1 MWPFDR
7 RSPLPPDLSEKLD
20 RLLHQQRVI
29 LLHLGLKPDPVPRP
43 ASLSSPVVKLTD
55 TAIHVVTREG
65 VIQQERAQALQL
77 ARERA
82 GLAPPPKPSPAS
94 LPEKESPQAW
104 DLRQGMALIPPEGG
118 FAAPPDSA
126 PTPASTPP
134 GEEHA

>member
-7 RSPLPPDLSEKLD
+7 PSPLPPDLSEKLD

-43 ASLSSPVVKLTD
+43 ASPSSPVAKLTD
-55 TAIHVVTREG
+55 KDIHVVTRQS

-82 GLAPPPKPSPAS
+82 GLAPPPKPSPES
-94 LPEKESPQAW
+94 SPEEVLQPLDQMVLHQRLA
-104 DLRQGMALIPPEGG
+104 EGG
-118 FAAPPDSA
+118 FAAPPASA
-126 PTPASTPP
+126 PTPAQTPP
-134 GEEHA
+134 GEERA